1 MKNIVLLIALSA
13 IIIACKGP
21 GQISQISLLN
31 DVAEVADTV
40 EYELII
46 IDPGFD
52 SWFISHAKPVWF
64 YSQSYLESWN
74 RQYVTAWN
82 SKTMSGRQN
91 RFFETY
97 IDYLPHIDYGL
108 ELNYKLFY
116 YFQYVERKLR
126 VPVLPQGIR
135 PQNL

>member
-1 MKNIVLLIALSA
+1 MRNIVLLIAISA
-13 IIIACKGP
+13 FLFACTGP
-21 GQISQISLLN
+21 GQMSKISLIN
-31 DVAEVADTV
+31 DVEEVTDTV

-52 SWFISHAKPVWF
+52 SWFIISAKPIWY

-82 SKTMSGRQN
+82 SRVMSGRHN

-108 ELNYKLFY
+108 ELNYKLFN
-116 YFQYVERKLR
+116 YFQYVEIKLK
-126 VPVLPQGIR
+126 VPILPSGIR
-135 PQNL
+135 PQNR